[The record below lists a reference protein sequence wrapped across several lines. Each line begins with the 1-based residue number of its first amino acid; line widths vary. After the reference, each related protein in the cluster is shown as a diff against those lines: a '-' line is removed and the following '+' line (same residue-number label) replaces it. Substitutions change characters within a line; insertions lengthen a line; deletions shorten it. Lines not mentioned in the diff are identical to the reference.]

1 MLREYF
7 IAELVQWL
15 KYLASNQKMSVR
27 FRYSAQGY
35 IQQFYLYIIKYKTLN
50 LNENMDTFM
59 LICKGI
65 IFTDF

>member
-35 IQQFYLYIIKYKTLN
+35 IQQFYFKYKTLN